1 MPDPFNQESSAERQ
15 RHAGDPSQMAI
26 GDRATCRGNDFAN
39 GDNQPDAIS
48 TARRRN
54 LTKSGQDERSLHTS
68 SRSIERGIPMKRF
81 NQAMVVI
88 MGVAAS
94 TLLAQALASASR
106 EPAAAQEKHWAYEDS
121 AKTVGPAKWGTLAG
135 DATCSTGK
143 QQSPI
148 TLRAGMATPQ
158 DLPNLVFAYKP
169 SSLSVTNNGHTE
181 QMTYEAGS
189 TLGRVGTKDRWTL
202 TQFHFHDPSEH
213 TVDGTSYPLEMHLV
227 HLDAAGKPAVV
238 VAVFIQAGKENV
250 ALAPAFQS
258 LPAKEGDTVARPGET
273 IDAAALLPADRTF
286 FTYAGSLTTPPC
298 TEGIT
303 WYVLKVPIEMSRAQI
318 AAFTKLE
325 HLRHNNRP
333 IQSLGGRVVL
343 IDSTPD
349 K

>member
-1 MPDPFNQESSAERQ
+1 
-15 RHAGDPSQMAI
+15 
-26 GDRATCRGNDFAN
+26 
-39 GDNQPDAIS
+39 
-48 TARRRN
+48 
-54 LTKSGQDERSLHTS
+54 
-68 SRSIERGIPMKRF
+68 MKRF
-81 NQAMVVI
+81 NQAMVVM
-88 MGVAAS
+88 MGVAVS
-94 TLLAQALASASR
+94 TLLAQALESASR
-106 EPAAAQEKHWAYEDS
+106 EPAAAQEKHWAYEDG

-143 QQSPI
+143 QQAPI
-148 TLRAGMATPQ
+148 NLRTGMATPQ
-158 DLPNLVFAYKP
+158 DLPNLVFAYRP
-169 SSLSVTNNGHTE
+169 SRLSITNNGHTE
-181 QMTYEAGS
+181 QMTYQAGS
-189 TLGRVGTKDRWTL
+189 TLGRVGTQDRWTL
-202 TQFHFHDPSEH
+202 AQFHFHDPSEH
-213 TVDGTSYPLEMHLV
+213 TVDGTSYPIEMHLV

-238 VAVFIQAGKENV
+238 VAVFIQEGKENV

-298 TEGIT
+298 TEGVT
-303 WYVLKVPIEMSRAQI
+303 WYVMKVPIEMSRAQI
-318 AAFTKLE
+318 AAFTELE